1 MLAWSQRTRGA
12 RAKPTLANS
21 PGGFAMRS
29 HRSAWALV
37 IALLAAG
44 LFPTGSRAVNGN
56 IAPSAIEIDT
66 PDTANLYPGGSSA
79 ACPVGS
85 GTDWV
90 KDCAPNTDAASLT
103 NSVATGLIPG
113 VTGKAGGTGHWHGA
127 RIVDG
132 VAGSDQDIF
141 LTGGKEDDV
150 STWNVGPGSVGS
162 SKYDAT
168 QAYLANNQTDLFFGM
183 ERRGNNGTTAFDFEF
198 NQAEPPGGI
207 GTYIPTRTV
216 NDALLTFEL
225 QGSGGS
231 GSASAHYFRWNG
243 SAYVAQALPSGTV
256 ASINDSTNTPAA
268 PWGHVNDKGA
278 WVGGNLAR
286 FEFGE
291 AKVPLSVLPN
301 VSVCGGSAYVQLRT
315 RSSSTSTSDLKDA
328 SKIFDFQFGSPSAVQ
343 ALGTNC
349 NQQFTYDGTGSVGS
363 TGSTAGLTYNWDI
376 TVSPTN
382 ATLSG
387 GGVSAAGTAGKYT
400 SSSASGTVDVTLPS
414 GVDSATV
421 SVKNTISDNGC
432 TNSTGSKTVTV
443 YRRLGAVA
451 TLTPQC
457 DNRFSYSA
465 TASGGLAPYSY
476 AWTFQRNSAADGS
489 GTWSDVGTSATASGT
504 FVAGQAG
511 AYRGLLTVTDS
522 AATAVS
528 GVTVKPQCTKSVP
541 SNTVNVYNAVGGT
554 IALTGDCDDTFTYAA
569 AGSGGKA
576 PYTYAVTVEK
586 QVSGTWTTAHTF
598 TASDTLA
605 SPGISGSLD
614 VDNFATGAKGD
625 GRYRARVR
633 ITDSQGIVCTGN
645 ATSNEIDVV
654 HGLTASASK
663 TGVDGNT
670 LTAQLTGVTSGTSV
684 QWQRQVGGSWVD
696 VNGATAT
703 TLGYSSFEADTS
715 PVATTFTIAAPN
727 PASGSYAGKLYAVT
741 LRLKATRVI
750 NGATCEAFSSGVVV
764 KKVVAVDP

>member
-1 MLAWSQRTRGA
+1 
-12 RAKPTLANS
+12 
-21 PGGFAMRS
+21 MRS

-37 IALLAAG
+37 IALVAAG
-44 LFPTGSRAVNGN
+44 LFPTSSQAVSGN

-66 PDTANLYPGGSSA
+66 PNAANLYPGGSSA
-79 ACPVGS
+79 ACPAGS

-90 KDCAPNTDAASLT
+90 KDCSANTDAASLT

-113 VTGKAGGTGHWHGA
+113 VTSKVGGTGHWQGA

-132 VAGSDQDIF
+132 IAGGDQDIF

-198 NQAEPPGGI
+198 NQVAPPGGV
-207 GTYIPTRTV
+207 GTYIPTRTEDDV
-216 NDALLTFEL
+216 LLTFEM

-231 GSASAHYFRWNG
+231 GSATAHYFLWNG
-243 SAYVAQALPSGTV
+243 SKYVEQDLPDSVET
-256 ASINDSTNTPAA
+256 SINDSTTTPAA
-268 PWGHVNDKGA
+268 PWGHVNGTS
-278 WVGGNLAR
+278 WTGGSLNR
-286 FEFGE
+286 FEFAE
-291 AKVPLSVLPN
+291 ASVPLDLLPDVN
-301 VSVCGGSAYVQLRT
+301 VCGGSAFVEVRT
-315 RSSSTSTSDLKDA
+315 RSSSTQNSDLKDT

-343 ALGTNC
+343 SLGSNC
-349 NQQFTYDGTGSVGS
+349 NQQFTYDGAGSAGS
-363 TGSTAGLTYNWDI
+363 TGSTTGLTYSWDM
-376 TVSPTN
+376 TVSPTT

-387 GGVSAAGTAGKYT
+387 GGVSAGSGAGKYT
-400 SSSASGTVDVTLPS
+400 SSSASGTVDVALPT
-414 GVDSATV
+414 GVDSATIA
-421 SVKNTISDNGC
+421 VKNTISDNGC
-432 TNSTGSKTVTV
+432 TNTTGTKTVTV

-457 DNRFSYSA
+457 DNRFAYSA

-504 FVAGQAG
+504 FVAGTAG
-511 AYRGLLTVTDS
+511 AYRGLLTVTD
-522 AATAVS
+522 TAGTGT
-528 GVTVKPQCTKSVP
+528 GVTPKPQCTKSVT
-541 SNTVNVYNAVGGT
+541 SNTINVYNAVGGT
-554 IALTGDCDDTFTYAA
+554 IGLTGDCDDTFTYAA

-586 QVSGTWTTAHTF
+586 LVSGTWTTAHTF

-614 VDNFATGAKGD
+614 VDNFLTGAKGD

-670 LTAQLTGVTSGTSV
+670 LTAQLTGVSSGTSL
-684 QWQRQVGGSWVD
+684 QWQRQVGATWVD
-696 VNGATAT
+696 ISGATAA
-703 TLGYSSFEADTS
+703 TLGYSSFEADTT
-715 PVATTFTIAAPN
+715 PTATTFIIASGA
-727 PASGSYAGKLYAVT
+727 ASGSYAGKLYTVT
-741 LRLKATRVI
+741 LRLHAQRVI
-750 NGATCEAFSSGVVV
+750 NGVTCDAFSGGVAV